1 MIQNSLCTDLRFF
14 SEGGG
19 TSLHRLLQKNTKQ
32 KIPTW
37 NFPWILLFLQD
48 RTSASRREGDDHFCP
63 SWDHLGGEDKS
74 RVEWFMIV
82 ASQFPLCKEIYKR
95 SPWAGWG
102 TSRKK
107 TRCKGINFWRVNLA
121 KNWKERR
128 LWKHRKLFKNSTFW
142 LVYYYI
148 WSWAYYIK
156 LVDL

>member
-1 MIQNSLCTDLRFF
+1 MYRPPILFWGRGDVFTQAISEKHKTKNTDLK
-14 SEGGG
+14 
-19 TSLHRLLQKNTKQ
+19 LPMNT
-32 KIPTW
+32 
-37 NFPWILLFLQD
+37 LVLQD
-48 RTSASRREGDDHFCP
+48 RTSASTREGDDHFCP

-102 TSRKK
+102 TRRKK

>member
-1 MIQNSLCTDLRFF
+1 MIQNSLYTDLRFF
-14 SEGGG
+14 FWGRGDVFTQAITE
-19 TSLHRLLQKNTKQ
+19 KTKQ
-32 KIPTW
+32 KIPTR

-102 TSRKK
+102 TRRKK

-121 KNWKERR
+121 NNWTERR
-128 LWKHRKLFKNSTFW
+128 LWKHFQKLETFQ
-142 LVYYYI
+142 
-148 WSWAYYIK
+148 K
-156 LVDL
+156 